1 MSDASKHEQARAL
14 AERAVK
20 QQDSGQDNAADATF
34 DEATKLDPDAV
45 AEVLDETGANTA
57 PDSRDNRTD
66 RDRSGELAPRSSGSA

>member
-1 MSDASKHEQARAL
+1 MSDALNREQARAL

-20 QQDSGQDNAADATF
+20 QQDAGQDVAADTTF

-57 PDSRDNRTD
+57 PDSRDQRTD
-66 RDRSGELAPRSSGSA
+66 RDGSAA